1 MGLRVRVLNLSLRAL
16 TLIIKFVFVMSLAIF
31 LPPAQVGLYGLIT
44 VTVSYSIY
52 FIGFEFYTFS
62 TRDLVARPRSE
73 WSRLLSNQLV
83 FFGLM
88 YVVVLPAFS
97 IVFFLEM
104 LPWSVMA
111 AFIALV
117 VLEHLSTEL
126 MRLLVAIEKP
136 LLATLVIF
144 IKQALW
150 SVCFAITMWLA
161 PEFRNISDL
170 LLFWIAGS
178 ALSILIGIGPLLK
191 LDWKGALTKI
201 DWRWIR
207 TGAMIAIPLL
217 LSSVAVRSLFTFD
230 RYAFEALNS
239 LALLGAYSVYMGVAS
254 AMLSFMESGVFVFYY
269 PRMMKAYK
277 EQNMSEFEHAY
288 SKLAKQS
295 AIWLTFL
302 MVGAATAGVVV
313 FPMLKETIYYDN
325 LTLFFAIIVAMA
337 IFIGGYVFQ
346 YGLYTTTR
354 DKSIIVANIAGL
366 AVAAIALVMIAPH
379 SNYWAVTMAMTIGS
393 GVATLLKYWKWRLT
407 RKELFLA

>member
-1 MGLRVRVLNLSLRAL
+1 MTIQLLNLGLRAVTLAVKFAFILAL
-16 TLIIKFVFVMSLAIF
+16 AVF
-31 LPPAQVGLYGLIT
+31 LPPEEVGLYGLIT

-52 FIGFEFYTFS
+52 FVGFEFYTFS

-150 SVCFAITMWLA
+150 ALCFAITMWLA

-178 ALSILIGIGPLLK
+178 ALSILIGVGPLLK
-191 LDWKGALTKI
+191 LDWRGVLTKI

-207 TGAMIAIPLL
+207 TGAMVAIPLL
-217 LSSVAVRSLFTFD
+217 LSSIAVRSLFTFD

-302 MVGAATAGVVV
+302 MVGAAIAGVIV
-313 FPMLKETIYYDN
+313 FPMLEETIYYDN
-325 LTLFFAIIVAMA
+325 LTLFFAIIVSMA

-354 DKSIIVANIAGL
+354 DKSIIVANLAGL
-366 AVAAIALVMIAPH
+366 AVAAIALVMIAQH
-379 SNYWAVTMAMTIGS
+379 TSYWAVTIAMTIGS
-393 GVATLLKYWKWRLT
+393 GVATLLKYRKWRLT

>member
-1 MGLRVRVLNLSLRAL
+1 M
-16 TLIIKFVFVMSLAIF
+16 F
-31 LPPAQVGLYGLIT
+31 LPPEEVGLYGLIT

-52 FIGFEFYTFS
+52 FVGFEFYTFS

-150 SVCFAITMWLA
+150 ALCFAITMWLA

-302 MVGAATAGVVV
+302 MVGAAIAGVVV

-379 SNYWAVTMAMTIGS
+379 SNYWAVTIAMTIGS
-393 GVATLLKYWKWRLT
+393 GVATILKYRKWRLI

>member
-1 MGLRVRVLNLSLRAL
+1 VTIQLLNLGLRAVTLAVKFAFILAL
-16 TLIIKFVFVMSLAIF
+16 AVF
-31 LPPAQVGLYGLIT
+31 LPPEEVGLYGLIT

-52 FIGFEFYTFS
+52 FVGFEFYTFS

-150 SVCFAITMWLA
+150 ALCFATTMWLA

-277 EQNMSEFEHAY
+277 EQNMAEFEHAY

-302 MVGAATAGVVV
+302 MVGATIAGVVV

-379 SNYWAVTMAMTIGS
+379 SNYWAVTIAMTIGS
-393 GVATLLKYWKWRLT
+393 GVATLHKYRKWRLT

>member
-1 MGLRVRVLNLSLRAL
+1 MTIQLLNLGLRAVTLAVKFAFILAL
-16 TLIIKFVFVMSLAIF
+16 AVF
-31 LPPAQVGLYGLIT
+31 LPPEEVGLYGLIT

-52 FIGFEFYTFS
+52 FVGFEFYTFS

-150 SVCFAITMWLA
+150 ALCFAITMWLA

-178 ALSILIGIGPLLK
+178 ALSILIGVGPLLK

-207 TGAMIAIPLL
+207 AGAMIAIPLL

-302 MVGAATAGVVV
+302 MVGAAIAGVVV

-337 IFIGGYVFQ
+337 IFIVGYVFQ

-379 SNYWAVTMAMTIGS
+379 SNYWAVTIAMTIGS
-393 GVATLLKYWKWRLT
+393 GVATLLKYRKWRLT

>member
-1 MGLRVRVLNLSLRAL
+1 MTLAVKFAFILAL
-16 TLIIKFVFVMSLAIF
+16 AVF
-31 LPPAQVGLYGLIT
+31 LPPEEVGLYGLIT

-52 FIGFEFYTFS
+52 FVGFEFYTFS

-150 SVCFAITMWLA
+150 ALCFAITMWLA

-178 ALSILIGIGPLLK
+178 ALSILIGVGPLLK

-207 TGAMIAIPLL
+207 AGAMIAIPLL

-302 MVGAATAGVVV
+302 MVGAAIAGVVV

-337 IFIGGYVFQ
+337 IFIVGYVFQ

-366 AVAAIALVMIAPH
+366 AVAAIALVMISPH
-379 SNYWAVTMAMTIGS
+379 SNYWAVTIAMTIGS
-393 GVATLLKYWKWRLT
+393 GVATLLKYRKWRLT